1 MPASDLSKNIEPIDT
16 YDTDQAQLAWEKI
29 DIGLVS
35 VFAVVAKVL
44 SVLICPSV
52 QTKRDPLPD
61 MIYCLA
67 PWLQLLESRLL
78 SSAASTPCQ
87 ATQ

>member
-52 QTKRDPLPD
+52 
-61 MIYCLA
+61 
-67 PWLQLLESRLL
+67 
-78 SSAASTPCQ
+78 
-87 ATQ
+87 